1 MTTSLANDYR
11 VRKSFGKIK
20 HIVEI
25 PNLIEMQRQ
34 SYERFLQKEA
44 DSDERVDKGLQGVFQ
59 GVFPIRDF
67 SGTASLE
74 FVRYSIGRAKYD
86 VDECLQR
93 GMTYEAPIKI
103 TVRLVVYDVDKD
115 SGAKHIRDIKEQ
127 EIYFGTIPL
136 MTNNGTF
143 IVNGTERVVVSQL
156 HRSPGIFFDH
166 DKGKTHSSGKLLYS
180 ARIIPLRGSWIDME
194 FDPKDILF
202 VRIDRRRKFPI
213 TILLKALGYS
223 ATELLDYFYE
233 SERVYLRKEG
243 VAKLLEDE
251 FLPGT
256 RSPVDITHP
265 KSGKVLA
272 KKGRKLGVKLIKQLK
287 DSKVTE
293 IPFPDENLLGRV
305 VARDVVDEKTGEV
318 LIQCN
323 EELTE
328 EHLVTLRAQ
337 SIEYLD
343 LLYMDGADVSPSF
356 RNTLAIDKVEDSEA
370 AILEIYRKLRPSNP
384 PTPEVAA
391 EFFKNLF
398 FSPDHYDLS
407 EVGRLKLNQQLGT
420 DLPLSH
426 RTLTEDGI
434 FTPDELQGKIR
445 RQNLSTKLIEMLK

>member
-1 MTTSLANDYR
+1 MATSLANDYR

-34 SYERFLQKEA
+34 SYERFLQQEL
-44 DSDERVDKGLQGVFQ
+44 DPDERVDKGLQGVFK

-74 FVRYSIGRAKYD
+74 FVRYSIGRVKYD
-86 VDECLQR
+86 VE
-93 GMTYEAPIKI
+93 MTYEAPIKI

-127 EIYFGTIPL
+127 EVYFGTIPL

-194 FDPKDILF
+194 FDPKDILH
-202 VRIDRRRKFPI
+202 VRIDRRRKFPV

-223 ATELLDYFYE
+223 AAELLDYFYQ
-233 SERVYLRKEG
+233 SERVYLRKDG
-243 VAKLLEDE
+243 VAKLLDDE
-251 FLPGT
+251 FLAGT

-272 KKGRKLGVKLIKQLK
+272 KKGRKLGVKLIQQLK
-287 DSKVTE
+287 ESKITE
-293 IPFPDENLLGRV
+293 IPFPDENLVGRV
-305 VARDVVDEKTGEV
+305 VGRDVVDENTGEV

-337 SIEYLD
+337 SIESLD
-343 LLYMDGADVSPSF
+343 LLHMEGADVSPEIPLLLTRLRIQRRRFWKSIGNYGPAIPPPL
-356 RNTLAIDKVEDSEA
+356 RWQPSSSRISSLA
-370 AILEIYRKLRPSNP
+370 
-384 PTPEVAA
+384 
-391 EFFKNLF
+391 
-398 FSPDHYDLS
+398 
-407 EVGRLKLNQQLGT
+407 
-420 DLPLSH
+420 
-426 RTLTEDGI
+426 
-434 FTPDELQGKIR
+434 
-445 RQNLSTKLIEMLK
+445 LITMTFPRWGG